1 MGRSVFD
8 GVSDGSWA
16 VFAEKAVAARDAAI
30 EAAVKAKAEMQAELD
45 LARSLHDVA
54 VRQRDAANFLLEQV
68 TRERE
73 DARVEVARLR
83 RALENY
89 RKSFDVT
96 PYAQWS
102 TAQHAV
108 DAALSHPANCAIYD
122 HRCCTCG
129 ARK

>member
-1 MGRSVFD
+1 MEEIERKR
-8 GVSDGSWA
+8 
-16 VFAEKAVAARDAAI
+16 AEAEWAARKCECGADDACAFAR
-30 EAAVKAKAEMQAELD
+30 ERDSARADAVLAKSM
-45 LARSLHDVA
+45 HDVA

-102 TAQHAV
+102 TAQHTV